1 MAPAR
6 DLEVGIAAI
15 QAGADAVYIGAP
27 EFGAR
32 QAAGNSLS
40 DIAELV
46 NYAHRFG
53 VQVLVTLNTLL
64 HEDEY
69 PRACALAH
77 ELYKVGVDA
86 LIIQDLNLLNY
97 DLPPIRLHASTQ
109 CDNRTPEQVLH
120 LQQLGFRRVVL
131 ARELSIKEIQEI
143 SNAIQSYT
151 TLHNTIPPYTTLH
164 NTIPPY
170 TTLHHTTPCL
180 ELEAF
185 VHGALCVSYSGRCY
199 LSEVLMERS
208 ANRGCCAQPCRQR
221 YDLIDKDGNEILDIH
236 GEPIHQRYLLSLQD
250 MDRSMHLAELIEAGV
265 TTFKIEGR
273 LKDRDYVTNIVA
285 YYRQLID
292 KLIDSHPEYQT
303 ASIRSSYEY
312 SFTPN
317 PEKTFHRG
325 QTDYFLHGRSANM
338 ANWETPKST
347 GEKIGKVV
355 ATRHNAICVQ
365 LAHGITLHNGDGIC
379 YGDKGFAINRIEGD
393 WIYPNLQSP
402 IANSQYPLAKR
413 PLPNSPKGVQYPIAN
428 SPQGVQYPIGGTPS
442 NSAASNSPKGVQYP
456 KVGTTLYRNLD
467 NEFLRSLRAERR
479 MPVAIRFQAVPEGYR
494 LTIGEQTAIFE
505 TEHQTASNPERAL
518 QTIIQQLSKLG
529 DTDFTAKDIQ
539 VLDYETPCSDT
550 FPYFIPISQLNQWRR
565 EVIASNSPKGVQ
577 YPIANSPKGVQYPI
591 AAHAASNSTASYH
604 LQRSDLQAKPI
615 YSEASYPLMTCKYC
629 ILHELGHCRKINP
642 MPNEPRYLRLQNGT
656 ILSLEFDCKNCE
668 MRIKKLH

>member
-1 MAPAR
+1 M
-6 DLEVGIAAI
+6 EVGIAAI

-46 NYAHRFG
+46 QYAHRFG

-164 NTIPPY
+164 
-170 TTLHHTTPCL
+170 HTTPCL
-180 ELEAF
+180 ELEVF

-221 YDLIDKDGNEILDIH
+221 YDLLDKDGNEILDIH

-413 PLPNSPKGVQYPIAN
+413 PLPNSPKGVQYPI
-428 SPQGVQYPIGGTPS
+428 GGTPS

-456 KVGTTLYRNLD
+456 KVGTTLFRNLD

-577 YPIANSPKGVQYPI
+577 YPLPNIPKGVQYPI
-591 AAHAASNSTASYH
+591 ANSPQGVQYP
-604 LQRSDLQAKPI
+604 LPN
-615 YSEASYPLMTCKYC
+615 SEASSPLMTCKYC

-656 ILSLEFDCKNCE
+656 ILSLEFDCKRCE

>member
-1 MAPAR
+1 MSTVNYKISLLAPAR

-32 QAAGNSLS
+32 QAAGNSLE

-53 VQVLVTLNTLL
+53 AQVLVTLNTLL
-64 HEDEY
+64 HNDEY

-86 LIIQDLNLLNY
+86 LIIQDLNLLKY

-131 ARELSIKEIQEI
+131 ARELSLKEIKDI
-143 SNAIQSYT
+143 SNAI
-151 TLHNTIPPYTTLH
+151 HNSKFKI
-164 NTIPPY
+164 
-170 TTLHHTTPCL
+170 

-199 LSEVLMERS
+199 LSEVLMDRS
-208 ANRGCCAQPCRQR
+208 ANRGCCAQLCRQR
-221 YDLIDKDGNEILDIH
+221 YDLLDKEGHEIVDIH

-250 MDRSMHLAELIEAGV
+250 MDRSMHLAEMIEAGV

-285 YYRQLID
+285 YYRQLLD
-292 KLIDSHPEYQT
+292 QLIDSNPTLQHASTRSVYQYT
-303 ASIRSSYEY
+303 
-312 SFTPN
+312 FTPN
-317 PEKTFHRG
+317 PAKTFHRG
-325 QTDYFLHGRSANM
+325 ATDYFLHGRTANM
-338 ANWETPKST
+338 ANWQTPKST
-347 GEKIGKVV
+347 GEKIGKVI
-355 ATRHNAICVQ
+355 ATRHNAICVE

-393 WIYPNLQSP
+393 WIYPN
-402 IANSQYPLAKR
+402 N
-413 PLPNSPKGVQYPIAN
+413 QYPISN
-428 SPQGVQYPIGGTPS
+428 SPQ
-442 NSAASNSPKGVQYP
+442 GVQYP

-467 NEFLRSLRAERR
+467 NEFLRSLQAKRQI
-479 MPVAIRFQAVPEGYR
+479 PVDVIFQVIPEGYR
-494 LTIGEQTAIFE
+494 LTIGEQTADFVA
-505 TEHQTASNPERAL
+505 EHQKANNNERAL
-518 QTIIQQLSKLG
+518 QTIMQQLSKLG
-529 DTDFTAKDIQ
+529 DTHFIARDIQ
-539 VLDYETPCSDT
+539 VFDCDKLCSDT
-550 FPYFIPISQLNQWRR
+550 FPYFIPTSQLNQWRR
-565 EVIASNSPKGVQ
+565 EVSNRESALQ
-577 YPIANSPKGVQYPI
+577 RNDLQR
-591 AAHAASNSTASYH
+591 SY

-615 YSEASYPLMTCKYC
+615 YREASLMTCKYC
-629 ILHELGHCRKINP
+629 ILYELGHCRKINP
-642 MPNEPRYLRLQNGT
+642 MANEPRYLRLQNGT
-656 ILSLEFDCKNCE
+656 TLSLEFNCKHCE
-668 MRIKKLH
+668 MHISKH

>member
-32 QAAGNSLS
+32 QAAGNSLN

-46 NYAHRFG
+46 KYAHRFG

-64 HEDEY
+64 HDDEY

-86 LIIQDLNLLNY
+86 LIIQDLNLLQY

-109 CDNRTPEQVLH
+109 CDNRTAEQVLH
-120 LQQLGFRRVVL
+120 LQQMGFRRVVL
-131 ARELSIKEIQEI
+131 ARELSLKEIKDI
-143 SNAIQSYT
+143 SNALLI
-151 TLHNTIPPYTTLH
+151 HNSKFNI
-164 NTIPPY
+164 
-170 TTLHHTTPCL
+170 

-199 LSEVLMERS
+199 LSEVLMDRS
-208 ANRGCCAQPCRQR
+208 ANRGCCAQLCRQR
-221 YDLIDKDGNEILDIH
+221 YDLLDKDGKEMVDIY

-250 MDRSMHLAELIEAGV
+250 MDRSQYLAELIEAGV

-285 YYRQLID
+285 YYRQLLD
-292 KLIDSHPEYQT
+292 QLIASNPTLQQASTPSVYQ
-303 ASIRSSYEY
+303 YD
-312 SFTPN
+312 FTPN
-317 PEKTFHRG
+317 PAKTFHRG
-325 QTDYFLHGRSANM
+325 QTDYFLHGRTPNM
-338 ANWETPKST
+338 ANWQTPKST
-347 GEKIGKVV
+347 GEKIGKVI
-355 ATRHNAICVQ
+355 ATRHNAICVE

-393 WIYPNLQSP
+393 WIYPN
-402 IANSQYPLAKR
+402 NQYPT
-413 PLPNSPKGVQYPIAN
+413 PNSPQSI
-428 SPQGVQYPIGGTPS
+428 
-442 NSAASNSPKGVQYP
+442 QYP

-467 NEFLRSLRAERR
+467 NEFLRSLKAERR
-479 MPVAIRFQAVPEGYR
+479 MPVDIRFEAVEEGYR
-494 LTIGEQTAIFE
+494 LTIGKQTATFE
-505 TEHQTASNPERAL
+505 AEHQLANNPERAL

-529 DTDFTAKDIQ
+529 DTDFMAKDIQ
-539 VLDYETPCSDT
+539 VFDGEEACSDA
-550 FPYFIPISQLNQWRR
+550 FPYFIPTSLLNQWRR
-565 EVIASNSPKGVQ
+565 EVSNSESALQ
-577 YPIANSPKGVQYPI
+577 QND
-591 AAHAASNSTASYH
+591 

-615 YSEASYPLMTCKYC
+615 YSEASHHPLMTCKYC
-629 ILHELGHCRKINP
+629 ILYELGHCRKINP
-642 MPNEPRYLRLQNGT
+642 MTNEPRYLRLQNGT
-656 ILSLEFDCKNCE
+656 MLSLEFDCKHCE
-668 MRIKKLH
+668 MRITKH

>member
-1 MAPAR
+1 MPGKRKLTLLAPAR

-32 QAAGNSLS
+32 QAAGNSLN

-46 NYAHRFG
+46 RYAHRFG
-53 VQVLVTLNTLL
+53 AQVLVTLNTLL
-64 HEDEY
+64 HDDEY

-86 LIIQDLNLLNY
+86 LIIQDVHLLDY

-131 ARELSIKEIQEI
+131 ARELSLEQIREI
-143 SNAIQSYT
+143 YH
-151 TLHNTIPPYTTLH
+151 TLHSTPYTLH
-164 NTIPPY
+164 PDEVAAI
-170 TTLHHTTPCL
+170 

-199 LSEVLMERS
+199 LSEVLMDRS
-208 ANRGCCAQPCRQR
+208 ANRGCCAQLCRQR
-221 YDLIDKDGNEILDIH
+221 YDLLDNDGNEIVDIH

-250 MDRSMHLAELIEAGV
+250 MDRSLHLAELIEAGV

-285 YYRQLID
+285 YYRQLLD
-292 KLIDSHPEYQT
+292 QLIANTPALEHASTRSVYQ
-303 ASIRSSYEY
+303 Y

-317 PEKTFHRG
+317 PAKTFHRG
-325 QTDYFLHGRSANM
+325 QTDYFLHGRTPNM
-338 ANWETPKST
+338 ANWQTPKST
-347 GEKIGKVV
+347 GEKIGKVI
-355 ATRHNAICVQ
+355 ATRHNAICVE
-365 LAHGITLHNGDGIC
+365 LVHGITLHNGDGIC

-393 WIYPNLQSP
+393 WIYPN
-402 IANSQYPLAKR
+402 NQYPI
-413 PLPNSPKGVQYPIAN
+413 PNSPQ
-428 SPQGVQYPIGGTPS
+428 
-442 NSAASNSPKGVQYP
+442 GVQYP

-479 MPVAIRFQAVPEGYR
+479 MPVDIRFEAEDGGFR
-494 LTIGEQTAIFE
+494 LTIVAFSSFFAAEQQPAN
-505 TEHQTASNPERAL
+505 NPQRAL
-518 QTIIQQLSKLG
+518 QTIMQQLSKLG
-529 DTDFTAKDIQ
+529 DTDFIAQSIH
-539 VLDYETPCSDT
+539 VLDHGQTCSDA
-550 FPYFIPISQLNQWRR
+550 FPYFIPTSQLNQWRR
-565 EVIASNSPKGVQ
+565 EVSNRESALQ
-577 YPIANSPKGVQYPI
+577 RN
-591 AAHAASNSTASYH
+591 N

-615 YSEASYPLMTCKYC
+615 YCEASHHPLMTCKYC
-629 ILHELGHCRKINP
+629 ILYELGHCRKINP
-642 MPNEPRYLRLQNGT
+642 MTNEPRYLRLQNGT
-656 ILSLEFDCKNCE
+656 LLSLEFDCKQCE
-668 MRIKKLH
+668 MKINRK